1 MNKALKSVTVLALL
15 SSVAFA
21 GDEAKDLK
29 KKIEDQ
35 AIYVETAKP
44 GIVLSG
50 YVDAGYQ
57 YSFTGGGTV
66 GSVRN
71 GGDRTATGGRFDVNA
86 VKLAIEKPLSTKNE
100 FTSGFRVDG
109 MYGSDVGT
117 GGITGYGATAP
128 SGGASFGVE
137 QAYVQLRV
145 PAGNGIDL
153 KIGKFVTIL
162 GYEVIERPANLN
174 VSYSN
179 VFQNMIPLAHTGILA
194 AYKFNDIVDVKFG
207 VVNGGLSGTDA
218 NTNTVSGIAG
228 TGGKSNS
235 GGILAA
241 VNLTAPGGN
250 ANVQNSVFFGFNETA
265 QTSGVAPA
273 ATPLAG
279 NESNPLWIYDIVG
292 TWKPKFA
299 GDKLTLGVEGD
310 LGQYN
315 QTTAL
320 VGGTENTTTWGGAAL
335 FAKYQFTKIFS
346 LADRLDW
353 IHTDDGGKFNAGF
366 GSSDIYSETI
376 TASFDIWE
384 NTLLR
389 AEYRLD
395 YGSDLLTTSNPGAI
409 TGVSTSNGPAHLV
422 DLEVVYSF

>member
-21 GDEAKDLK
+21 GEEAKDLK

-50 YVDAGYQ
+50 YVDVGYQ
-57 YSFTGGGTV
+57 YSFTGSSST
-66 GSVRN
+66 SSTRF
-71 GGDRTATGGRFDVNA
+71 GGDRTTSGGRFDLNA
-86 VKLAIEKPLSTKNE
+86 AKIALEKPLSTKNE
-100 FTSGFRVDG
+100 FTSGFRVDAMVG
-109 MYGSDVGT
+109 NDVSNGIVGSQSSST
-117 GGITGYGATAP
+117 G
-128 SGGASFGVE
+128 SSSFGLE

-153 KIGKFVTIL
+153 KVGKFVTIL
-162 GYEVIERPANLN
+162 GYEVIERPANMN
-174 VSYSN
+174 ISYSN
-179 VFQNMIPLAHTGILA
+179 VFNNLIPLTHTGVLA
-194 AYKFNDIVDVKFG
+194 SYKFNDIVDAKLG
-207 VVNGGLSGTDA
+207 IVNGGLSDA
-218 NTNTVSGIAG
+218 NNNTFSGVAG
-228 TGGKSNS
+228 AGSKSNS
-235 GGILAA
+235 SGILAS

-250 ANVQNSVFFGFNETA
+250 ANVQNAVYFGFNTTGA
-265 QTSGVAPA
+265 NSG
-273 ATPLAG
+273 TNLTAG
-279 NESNPLWIYDIVG
+279 NEANALWIYDIVG

-315 QTTAL
+315 QVTAATT
-320 VGGTENTTTWGGAAL
+320 EDTTTWGGAAL

-346 LADRLDW
+346 LANRLDW
-353 IHTDDGGKFNAGF
+353 IHTDDGNKFNAGY
-366 GSSDIYSETI
+366 GSSDVYSETL

-389 AEYRLD
+389 AEYRAD
-395 YGSDLLTTSNPGAI
+395 FGANAIVNGTTGTTS
-409 TGVSTSNGPAHLV
+409 SGPAHSIE
-422 DLEVVYSF
+422 LEVVYSF

>member
-21 GDEAKDLK
+21 GEEAKDLK

-57 YSFTGGGTV
+57 YSFTGSGTT
-66 GSVRN
+66 GSTRN
-71 GGDRTATGGRFDVNA
+71 GGDRTVSGGRFDVNA

-109 MYGSDVGT
+109 MYGADVGN
-117 GGITGYGATAP
+117 GGITGYGATPVA
-128 SGGASFGVE
+128 GNGASFGVE

-179 VFQNMIPLAHTGILA
+179 VFNNLIPLTHTGILA
-194 AYKFNDIVDVKFG
+194 AYKVNDIVDVKFG
-207 VVNGGLSGTDA
+207 VVNGGLTD
-218 NTNTVSGIAG
+218 TNNNAGI
-228 TGGKSNS
+228 GGQVTKSNS
-235 GGILAA
+235 SGILAS

-250 ANVQNSVFFGFNETA
+250 ANIQNAVYFGFNTTGA
-265 QTSGVAPA
+265 NSGLVAPA
-273 ATPLAG
+273 PLATST
-279 NESNPLWIYDIVG
+279 EANPLWIYDIVG

-310 LGQYN
+310 LGQFSGV
-315 QTTAL
+315 TPAI
-320 VGGTENTTTWGGAAL
+320 TEDTTTWGGAAI

-353 IHTDDGGKFNAGF
+353 IHSDDGQKFNAGF
-366 GSSDIYSETI
+366 GSSDVYSETL
-376 TASFDIWE
+376 TASFDVWE

-389 AEYRLD
+389 AEYRAD
-395 YGSDLLTTSNPGAI
+395 FGTNAI
-409 TGVSTSNGPAHLV
+409 TTTGGTTQGIAHLV
-422 DLEVVYSF
+422 ELEVVYSF